1 MHGSRLTW
9 ASLIL
14 ACMGTIVAAYLV
26 IIHYREHA
34 LVCGIGNCE
43 KVQTSSYAELA
54 GVPIAWLG
62 LAMYLVIL
70 GLTILR
76 EARPT
81 TGEVVTVALFGLTLA
96 GTLYVA
102 YLTYL
107 EIWVIEAIC
116 QWCVAFAIITVLMFV
131 GSTIRLARLFIHND
145 SEPSRP

>member
-1 MHGSRLTW
+1 
-9 ASLIL
+9 
-14 ACMGTIVAAYLV
+14 
-26 IIHYREHA
+26 
-34 LVCGIGNCE
+34 
-43 KVQTSSYAELA
+43 
-54 GVPIAWLG
+54 
-62 LAMYLVIL
+62 MYLVIL

-81 TGEVVTVALFGLTLA
+81 TAEVVTVALFGLTLA